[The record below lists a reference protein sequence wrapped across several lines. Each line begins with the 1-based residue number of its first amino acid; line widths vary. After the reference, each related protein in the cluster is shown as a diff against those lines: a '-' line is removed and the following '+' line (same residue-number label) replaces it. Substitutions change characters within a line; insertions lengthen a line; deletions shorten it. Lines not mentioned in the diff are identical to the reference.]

1 MQLLEEFAADKAFLE
16 SIMDNISDNQKI
28 KQEVDD
34 ALKFLNQRKHFWKQH
49 GTHAAE
55 SPNSRGDPR
64 KKTRA

>member
-1 MQLLEEFAADKAFLE
+1 MMQLLEEFAADKAFLE

-55 SPNSRGDPR
+55 TPSRGDPR

>member
-16 SIMDNISDNQKI
+16 NIMDDISDNPKI

-34 ALKFLNQRKHFWKQH
+34 ALKFLTQRKHFWKQH
-49 GTHAAE
+49 GTHVTQE
-55 SPNSRGDPR
+55 SHSSNERH

>member
-1 MQLLEEFAADKAFLE
+1 MDKEFLE
-16 SIMDNISDNQKI
+16 NIIGNISDNPKI

-55 SPNSRGDPR
+55 SPGSGG